1 MELIME
7 KELEDFMKK
16 LERFIGKA
24 PFHIERSVFLDFDD
38 QDFFQVFTEKR
49 LEMLREIREIRP
61 SSIRELAER
70 LQRDI
75 KNVYED
81 LCLLE
86 KSNVIGFETT
96 GRRKS
101 PFVRRDIV
109 VLKFW

>member
-1 MELIME
+1 MENE
-7 KELEDFMKK
+7 FQAFVKK
-16 LERFIGKA
+16 FERFMGKN
-24 PFHIERSVFLDFDD
+24 PFSIERSMFLDFDD

-49 LEMLREIREIRP
+49 LEMMREIRDLRP

-75 KNVYED
+75 KNVHDD

-86 KSNVIGFETT
+86 KSNLIGFEIT
-96 GRRKS
+96 GRKKS
-101 PFVRRDIV
+101 PFVKSDVV